1 MPGELT
7 HDSDNMG
14 KGFEDMDDA
23 SPFLAEP
30 TYDPRYGGWL
40 SKEMRAHLKIL
51 QTGTAEQVD
60 LRPGLEENPPP
71 VHAGESAAES
81 TPQLTGEQSGGTAE
95 GEPLVDVLSA
105 MKIDDHLSAMK
116 NKKDVATQC
125 MLIGDPLE
133 RVLPVASFPRG
144 RADADPTNDPGVLV
158 PSTVSDG
165 DLEELARSCNL
176 IRLSRSIAW
185 SQREWLPFNEE

>member
-60 LRPGLEENPPP
+60 LSPVREENPPL
-71 VHAGESAAES
+71 VHAGESATES
-81 TPQLTGEQSGGTAE
+81 TPRLTGEQSDGTAG
-95 GEPLVDVLSA
+95 GEPLVDVLST
-105 MKIDDHLSAMK
+105 MEIDDQLPAMEN
-116 NKKDVATQC
+116 NKDMAIQC
-125 MLIGDPLE
+125 TLIGDPLE
-133 RVLPVASFPRG
+133 RAPPDASFPRVH
-144 RADADPTNDPGVLV
+144 ADVAPTTNPGGLV

-165 DLEELARSCNL
+165 EWEELARSCHL
-176 IRLSRSIAW
+176 IRLSRPIAW
-185 SQREWLPFNEE
+185 SQREWLPFQEE